1 MARIQDD
8 SDHILFCAVTCFL
21 ADGGGSCLAYDN
33 WRMGVS
39 LIYVCLIF
47 RGVSIL
53 LFSLGL
59 WTSRKS
65 RVGTQGVD

>member
-1 MARIQDD
+1 MTLIT
-8 SDHILFCAVTCFL
+8 SYAVTCFL
-21 ADGGGSCLAYDN
+21 SDGGGSCLAYDN

-59 WTSRKS
+59 WTSRQS